1 MDATGIIKSFFKGNA
16 QTVLLKKNIVCSL
29 VLQGI
34 SILISFQVVPLTI
47 NFVNPTQ
54 YGIWIALSSLMSWFF
69 FFDIGLTHGF
79 RNRFAEAKA
88 RGDIDYARTLVST
101 TYTCLFLI
109 IASLLIVILPVSTFI
124 DWSDVLKIDSSY
136 REELTKVFMILVSFF
151 GINMVLQVFY
161 SLATADQRP
170 ALSSF
175 IQVTGQ
181 ASAFVVILIM
191 TLTVD
196 SGNLTQLALAFSG
209 MPVVVLLASS
219 AILFSKRY
227 RIYRPSRRYIDFKCV
242 KSIFGIGGK
251 FFIITTS
258 MLFIF
263 QLMNVIISREQGPE
277 AVTQYNISFKYF
289 NILYMVAT
297 LILNP
302 FWSTFTDAYTR
313 KDFNWMESMLS
324 KLEKLWL
331 LAIPCL
337 LIMFACA
344 DLFFRLW
351 IKDAVTVPV
360 EFNIAIAIYTL
371 TIILA
376 NLYMMLINGTG
387 KVFVQLIIY
396 LVFAAIAYPV
406 MTFMCSAYGIPG
418 LLALPISVYLIQ
430 AFFGRIQVKKL
441 ISGNADGIWIK

>member
-1 MDATGIIKSFFKGNA
+1 
-16 QTVLLKKNIVCSL
+16 
-29 VLQGI
+29 
-34 SILISFQVVPLTI
+34 
-47 NFVNPTQ
+47 
-54 YGIWIALSSLMSWFF
+54 
-69 FFDIGLTHGF
+69 
-79 RNRFAEAKA
+79 
-88 RGDIDYARTLVST
+88 
-101 TYTCLFLI
+101 
-109 IASLLIVILPVSTFI
+109 
-124 DWSDVLKIDSSY
+124 
-136 REELTKVFMILVSFF
+136 
-151 GINMVLQVFY
+151 
-161 SLATADQRP
+161 
-170 ALSSF
+170 
-175 IQVTGQ
+175 
-181 ASAFVVILIM
+181 
-191 TLTVD
+191 
-196 SGNLTQLALAFSG
+196 
-209 MPVVVLLASS
+209 
-219 AILFSKRY
+219 
-227 RIYRPSRRYIDFKCV
+227 
-242 KSIFGIGGK
+242 
-251 FFIITTS
+251 

-302 FWSTFTDAYTR
+302 FWSAFTDAYTR
-313 KDFNWMESMLS
+313 KDFNWMKSMLS

-406 MTFMCSAYGIPG
+406 MTFMCSAYGIR
-418 LLALPISVYLIQ
+418 ACSHC
-430 AFFGRIQVKKL
+430 R
-441 ISGNADGIWIK
+441 